1 MSEGQKP
8 TIDERLEA
16 LTQNLELFM
25 ADLEAEREL
34 RREQDARERRGRNA
48 ILRAIAAYLEELDG
62 NGEGV

>member
-34 RREQDARERRGRNA
+34 RREIDARERRGRNA